1 MIELT
6 TAPFAVLGTALDTH
20 FLLRLAINV
29 ASLLVLIRLCYVRRR
44 PNRDFAF
51 SYFLFGLGVFIV
63 TYLLRSVEMQLG
75 FAFGLFAIFSML
87 RYRTESISIKEMTY
101 LFLVISV
108 ALLSSVGPVTTI
120 ELVLLNGLICGS
132 TVVAETALVSPNV
145 ATKRVTYERIEHIK
159 PENRAA
165 LLDDLR
171 ARTGLDI
178 HDIEIDS
185 IDFLRD
191 AAVLQIYYRAHD

>member
-1 MIELT
+1 MIESL
-6 TAPFAVLGTALDTH
+6 APLAVFDTVLEAH
-20 FLLRLAINV
+20 FLMRLVINV

-44 PNRDFAF
+44 PDRDFAF
-51 SYFLFGLGVFIV
+51 SFFLFGLGVFIV

-101 LFLVISV
+101 LFLVIAV
-108 ALLSSVGPVTTI
+108 ALLSSVGPVSTI
-120 ELVLLNGLICGS
+120 ELVALNGLICIG
-132 TVVAETALVSPNV
+132 TVVAETPLVSPAV
-145 ATKRVTYERIEHIK
+145 VTKRITYERIEHIK
-159 PENRAA
+159 PEKRDA

-171 ARTGLDI
+171 TRTGLDI
-178 HDIEIDS
+178 HDVEVDS

-191 AAVLQIYYRAHD
+191 AAVLKVYYRAPD